1 MFYNQWKVI
10 LMSYLRGIKMTVEE
24 TKYGWT
30 FKMNP
35 PCRVY
40 SCANC
45 PYRQGYCCY
54 YGNKNYKS
62 YLKGDVEWHQ
72 SNVIHVNGI
81 CMLKN

>member
-1 MFYNQWKVI
+1 MFCYDIYFSHNITINSCYEGVV
-10 LMSYLRGIKMTVEE
+10 RMTVEE

-35 PCRVY
+35 PCHVY

-54 YGNKNYKS
+54 YGNKDYES
-62 YLKGDVEWHQ
+62 YLKGDLE
-72 SNVIHVNGI
+72 
-81 CMLKN
+81 